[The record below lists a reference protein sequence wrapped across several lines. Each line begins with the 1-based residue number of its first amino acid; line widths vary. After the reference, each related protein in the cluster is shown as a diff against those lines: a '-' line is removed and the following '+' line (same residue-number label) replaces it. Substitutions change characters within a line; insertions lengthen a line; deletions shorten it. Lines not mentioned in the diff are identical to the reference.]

1 LAYVIENIGETRTA
15 IAEAKAAGKTV
26 GLVPTMGA
34 LHEGH
39 LSLVRASSSECDLTV
54 VSVFVNPT
62 QFGPGE
68 DFERYPRNLGK
79 DVQSATEAGAD
90 IVFAP
95 SPGAMYPPGYATFV
109 EVKRLTEVLCGAV
122 RPGHFRGVT
131 TVVTKLFNICKPDVA
146 YFGQKDA
153 QQAIVIKRMAGDLDM
168 NVEVRVL
175 PTIRERDGLAI
186 SSRNDYLSEEERLQA
201 TCLHRALQKAEEMY
215 AEGVRDVNGIIAEMT
230 TVIQAERDARID
242 YISIVDADEL
252 EPLTEIESPA
262 LVALA
267 VFIGDTR
274 LIDNTTLG

>member
-1 LAYVIENIGETRTA
+1 MAYVIENIGETRTA

>member
-62 QFGPGE
+62 QFVPGE
-68 DFERYPRNLGK
+68 DFERYPRDLGK